1 MQNFC
6 AIAPR
11 IVKLSVLMHHAKA
24 MCCVLNQDHCD
35 LDFDTYDST
44 TVAPRIIKLDIWM
57 HYTNMMCHV
66 PNLGHFDL

>member
-1 MQNFC
+1 
-6 AIAPR
+6 
-11 IVKLSVLMHHAKA
+11 MHHAKA
-24 MCCVLNQDHCD
+24 MCCVLNQGHCD